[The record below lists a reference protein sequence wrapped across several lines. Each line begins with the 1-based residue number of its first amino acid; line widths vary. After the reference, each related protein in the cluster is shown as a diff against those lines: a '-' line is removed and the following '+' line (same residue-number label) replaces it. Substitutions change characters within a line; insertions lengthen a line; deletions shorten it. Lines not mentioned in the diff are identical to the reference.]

1 MATRR
6 RRSSN
11 ADDIRARLG
20 IEEAPEPEPTP
31 EPEPEAAAPAGD
43 AGGQAPAAG
52 AASPAASEY
61 AHEDYASAVAEPEDA
76 PVDAPKDDWRDDDTP
91 IQPIEDNKTKLYII
105 AAVVAAV
112 VGLGIGLAV
121 GKVLEA
127 NLVVK
132 RQVSQAERLE
142 EPVNEAAKRLAAL
155 EADLDTMSLDPKSKD
170 FAEQLVAFNQRLAED
185 LTGENKIPLSAASL
199 KNSVMVLAHGDAG
212 PALNEAIT
220 VLGALEALVKNH
232 ESSTVRDQDE
242 IKREIEGTQDDS
254 EYAIIFD
261 VKESQKRF
269 AELAENPEEA
279 SFAPVS
285 GIRVTL
291 PDDLEVKEQ
300 NDDYFYELR
309 LPNGQK
315 SMIPIYAVISLPR
328 NQLVSSSSTE
338 TGITRFMGRAA
349 RIKEAVA
356 DVARAAKSAQEAV
369 EHVANR

>member
-31 EPEPEAAAPAGD
+31 EPEPEAPASED
-43 AGGQAPAAG
+43 AGAQAPAAG

-76 PVDAPKDDWRDDDTP
+76 PIESPVDDWRAEDDTP

-127 NLVVK
+127 NLAVK
-132 RQVSQAERLE
+132 RQVSQAQRLE

-170 FAEQLVAFNQRLAED
+170 FADQLVAFNERLAQD
-185 LTGENKIPLSAASL
+185 LSGENKIPLSAASL

-212 PALNEAIT
+212 PALNEAVT
-220 VLGALEALVKNH
+220 VLGALEALFKNH

-269 AELAENPEEA
+269 SEHADNPDE
-279 SFAPVS
+279 SNFAPVS

-291 PDDLEVKEQ
+291 PEDLEVKEQ

-338 TGITRFMGRAA
+338 TGITRFMGRAE